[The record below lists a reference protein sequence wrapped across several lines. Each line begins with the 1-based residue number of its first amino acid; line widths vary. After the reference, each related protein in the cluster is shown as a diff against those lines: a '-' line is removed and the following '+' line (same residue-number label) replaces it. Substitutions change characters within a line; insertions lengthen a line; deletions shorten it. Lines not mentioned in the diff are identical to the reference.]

1 MQQQAKRFQLKRE
14 RKQKRAAKLKA
25 GLLLATALITLMTG
39 CSSGNNN
46 QSNNSADAN
55 SSNTAAA
62 DDAGNAATSDNSGK
76 SSSESTTNDS
86 GSSSNSNSSKS
97 DSSSDSASDSKSD
110 STASPDKPA
119 ADDTGSKDAHDD
131 SSNSQYDSS
140 QPGQLTAGEW
150 DDLGEWKKWKKL
162 LQGNEGADNESYWSM
177 FPENRLEVIV
187 TGGGKPVPDADVSI
201 VDEDGETVWEARTNM
216 DGEAYAFAGLFDEQG
231 TRDTYGVVVESGNS
245 EKRYENVPIPRDSA
259 LKIEL
264 NETAKIPTA
273 LDLMLVVDTT
283 GSMEDELNYL
293 KTELKDVVE
302 RVGQDNGQQLDIRVS
317 ANFYRDKN
325 DLYVVR
331 DFPFTGDIDEVV
343 KQLGQQKAAGGGD
356 FPEAVDQALENA
368 INEHKWSND
377 ARARLLFLV
386 MDAPPHHDRK
396 VTKHMHELIEAAA
409 AEGIRIIPVASS
421 GVDVGTEYLMR
432 FIAAATGGTYL
443 FLTDHSGIGNGHLK
457 PAVGEFEVKALNE
470 LLVDVI
476 NRYTS

>member
-1 MQQQAKRFQLKRE
+1 MQQPMKRFKLKRE
-14 RKQKRAAKLKA
+14 RIQKRAAKLKV

-46 QSNNSADAN
+46 QGNNSSSENA
-55 SSNTAAA
+55 SNTATN
-62 DDAGNAATSDNSGK
+62 DTGNAASSDAADNS
-76 SSSESTTNDS
+76 SSANKADNS
-86 GSSSNSNSSKS
+86 SSSNSNSST
-97 DSSSDSASDSKSD
+97 SD
-110 STASPDKPA
+110 STAAPDKPA
-119 ADDTGSKDAHDD
+119 ADDTDRTDTKDSHDETG
-131 SSNSQYDSS
+131 NSQYDSS

-150 DDLGEWKKWKKL
+150 DDLGEWKRWKKL

-201 VDEDGETVWEARTNM
+201 VDEDGETIWEAHTNM

-231 TRDTYGVVVESGNS
+231 TDDTYGVVVQSGNS

-259 LKIEL
+259 LKIDL
-264 NETAKIPTA
+264 DASAKIPSA

-325 DLYVVR
+325 DAYVVR
-331 DFPFTGDIDEVV
+331 DFPFTGDIDDVV
-343 KQLGQQKAAGGGD
+343 KQLGEQKAAGGGD
-356 FPEAVDQALENA
+356 FPEAVDQALDNA

-396 VTKHMHELIEAAA
+396 VTKHMHELIETAS
-409 AEGIRIIPVASS
+409 AEAIRIIPVASS
-421 GVDVGTEYLMR
+421 GVDVSTEYLMR

-443 FLTDHSGIGNGHLK
+443 FLTDHSGIGNDHLK
-457 PAVGEFEVKALNE
+457 PAVGEFEVKALND

>member
-1 MQQQAKRFQLKRE
+1 MKRFKLKRE
-14 RKQKRAAKLKA
+14 RIQKRAAKLKV

-46 QSNNSADAN
+46 QGNNSSSENA
-55 SSNTAAA
+55 SNTATN
-62 DDAGNAATSDNSGK
+62 DTGNAASSDAADNS
-76 SSSESTTNDS
+76 SSANKADNS
-86 GSSSNSNSSKS
+86 SSSNSNSST
-97 DSSSDSASDSKSD
+97 SD
-110 STASPDKPA
+110 STAAPDKPA
-119 ADDTGSKDAHDD
+119 ADDTDRTDTKDSHDETG
-131 SSNSQYDSS
+131 NSQYDSS

-150 DDLGEWKKWKKL
+150 DDLGEWKRWKKL

-201 VDEDGETVWEARTNM
+201 VDEDGETIWEAHTNM

-231 TRDTYGVVVESGNS
+231 TDDTYGVVVQSGNS

-259 LKIEL
+259 LKIDL
-264 NETAKIPTA
+264 DASAKIPSA

-325 DLYVVR
+325 DAYVVR
-331 DFPFTGDIDEVV
+331 DFPFTGDIDDVV
-343 KQLGQQKAAGGGD
+343 KQLGEQKAAGGGD
-356 FPEAVDQALENA
+356 FPEAVDQALDNA

-396 VTKHMHELIEAAA
+396 VTKHMHELIETAS
-409 AEGIRIIPVASS
+409 AEAIRIIPVASS
-421 GVDVGTEYLMR
+421 GVDVSTEYLMR

-443 FLTDHSGIGNGHLK
+443 FLTDHSGIGNDHLK
-457 PAVGEFEVKALNE
+457 PAVGEFEVKALND